1 MSRSATTPNNAKR
14 SRRNG
19 SSAAGGSAAPDK
31 TAGNTNEVVTV
42 SPLKAALVSQKVG
55 LESLPVAST
64 PFLTPIA
71 EKCLKDFATFFYTE
85 DKAKG
90 TKSDPNHVASSARK
104 LNIVLTAE
112 ASVQESQAF
121 TALRDE
127 LTADLEKFRL
137 HVTRTYVL
145 VAADMTVDAM
155 RTRYHASI
163 CKWIRGIATVFIAQQ
178 GIENYNGDAAI
189 MDIIAIDQDT
199 LLVPLGL
206 TIPQFLSVYKT
217 SNKLPLLP
225 TPTVNCTFQN
235 VIDQINGASIN
246 PPPLPNEDENVIVVY
261 NQNQNQQDQDEEMVN
276 ALDEVEQQVAIGGR
290 TIVYQLIKKV
300 YIDSIVTP
308 LEEFHAQLK
317 RNAEVKRI
325 KNAFTSAGLTD
336 TAERVAEIIGRE
348 PPAQQP
354 VLRGLIDETTSK
366 KTAAM
371 ERRIQSLE
379 DKLKASNIKAK
390 KVNGDGTKPKS
401 NLRKGTPIAE
411 KSNAHENSSN
421 KKRTPK
427 KSSKSGSPNH
437 DANNK
442 GSARG
447 KGKKNGKGRKVSFD
461 GKKAA
466 SRTNSPK

>member
-1 MSRSATTPNNAKR
+1 
-14 SRRNG
+14 
-19 SSAAGGSAAPDK
+19 
-31 TAGNTNEVVTV
+31 
-42 SPLKAALVSQKVG
+42 
-55 LESLPVAST
+55 
-64 PFLTPIA
+64 
-71 EKCLKDFATFFYTE
+71 
-85 DKAKG
+85 
-90 TKSDPNHVASSARK
+90 
-104 LNIVLTAE
+104 
-112 ASVQESQAF
+112 VQESQAF
-121 TALRDE
+121 TTLRDE
-127 LTADLEKFRL
+127 LTADLEKFRM

-145 VAADMTVDAM
+145 VASDMTVDAM
-155 RTRYHASI
+155 KTRYHASI

-178 GIENYNGDAAI
+178 GIENYNEDAAI

-225 TPTVNCTFQN
+225 TPTVNCTFQDA
-235 VIDQINGASIN
+235 IDQINGASIN
-246 PPPLPNEDENVIVVY
+246 PPPLPNKDENVIIVY
-261 NQNQNQQDQDEEMVN
+261 NPNQNQQDQDEEMVN

-336 TAERVAEIIGRE
+336 TAERVAEIIGCE

-390 KVNGDGTKPKS
+390 KST
-401 NLRKGTPIAE
+401 AM
-411 KSNAHENSSN
+411 
-421 KKRTPK
+421 
-427 KSSKSGSPNH
+427 
-437 DANNK
+437 
-442 GSARG
+442 
-447 KGKKNGKGRKVSFD
+447 GRNQRAF
-461 GKKAA
+461 
-466 SRTNSPK
+466 